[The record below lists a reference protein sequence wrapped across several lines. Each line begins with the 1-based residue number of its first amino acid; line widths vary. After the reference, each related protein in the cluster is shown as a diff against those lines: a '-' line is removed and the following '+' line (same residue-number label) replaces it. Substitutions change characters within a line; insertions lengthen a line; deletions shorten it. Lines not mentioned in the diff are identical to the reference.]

1 MNEEIRP
8 LEWVSKPESVS
19 ALVDRYLI
27 GKVIFLKGYE
37 PHPRVRLLSRNP
49 NGTVEIQSPISFD
62 VQQKPVFFRILGR
75 YLEIHG
81 TIVQKKSVD
90 LFTMRIDRL
99 GVSVKDRGDVRIPV
113 EGDDVCITNIQ
124 TSKYLID
131 TANSTIP
138 TTVKVSFG
146 EYERVLSGE
155 FDTVKI
161 DVFGQR
167 GTLLDEVRK
176 TGKAVFV
183 ADTTDPASY
192 SPPDPRFIDY
202 GRFLGAGLKKQIFE
216 YRNKKV
222 RSEAIVPV
230 MYVTHD
236 RTEVPIGY
244 LQVQSRTK
252 PFDVSVIDRLKQIC
266 EEMIEKIRLSNTV
279 YVKDRERI
287 LNMSLRGMR
296 VRIRNRELASYLMRQ
311 SGFTFDVLFR
321 GQAPI
326 TVYGLIR
333 SASKTLEGHLVC
345 GVQIAGF
352 TDDTAGKARYESN
365 VRGMEQR
372 YKQKLQQEMKKQ

>member
-1 MNEEIRP
+1 MNEEIRS
-8 LEWVSKPESVS
+8 LEWVLKPESVV
-19 ALVDRYLI
+19 ALVDRHLI
-27 GKVIFLKGYE
+27 GKIIFLKGYE
-37 PHPRVRLLSRNP
+37 PHPRIRLLARNP
-49 NGTVEIQSPISFD
+49 NGTVEIQSPVPFELED
-62 VQQKPVFFRILGR
+62 QPVFFRVLGR
-75 YLEIHG
+75 YLEMHG
-81 TIVQKKSVD
+81 TIIQKKD
-90 LFTMRIDRL
+90 AEHFTIRIDRL
-99 GVSVKDRGDVRIPV
+99 GVSVKDRSDMRIPV
-113 EGDDVCITNIQ
+113 EGDEVCITNIQ

-146 EYERVLSGE
+146 EYERLLASE
-155 FDTVKI
+155 FDSVKI

-167 GTLLDEVRK
+167 GTLLDEIRK
-176 TGKAVFV
+176 TGKAVFI
-183 ADTTDPASY
+183 ADTTNPDSY
-192 SPPDPRFIDY
+192 SPADPRFIDC
-202 GRFLGAGLKKQIFE
+202 GRFLGAGLQKQIFE

-230 MYVTHD
+230 IYVTHD

-252 PFDVSVIDRLKQIC
+252 IFDLSVIDRLKQIC

-279 YVKDRERI
+279 YVKERESI
-287 LNMSLRGMR
+287 VNMSLRGMR
-296 VRIRNRELASYLMRQ
+296 VRIRNRELASYIMRQ

-333 SASKTLEGHLVC
+333 SAAKTAEGHLIC
-345 GVQIAGF
+345 GVQIAGY

-365 VRGMEQR
+365 VRGMEQK
-372 YKQKLQQEMKKQ
+372 YKQKMQMEMKRQ

>member
-49 NGTVEIQSPISFD
+49 DGTVEIQSPISFD

-75 YLEIHG
+75 YLEVHG
-81 TIVQKKSVD
+81 TILQKKTVD
-90 LFTMRIDRL
+90 QFTMRIDRL
-99 GVSVKDRGDVRIPV
+99 GVSVKDRGDMRIPV

-176 TGKAVFV
+176 TGKSVFV

-192 SPPDPRFIDY
+192 SPADPRFIDY
-202 GRFLGAGLKKQIFE
+202 GRFLGAGLQKQIFE

-296 VRIRNRELASYLMRQ
+296 LRIRNRELASYLMRQ